1 MTAVPNL
8 GQSTGEPE
16 VDRRRTYA
24 AVLGLEILV
33 IAALWAFGRYFGSL

>member
-1 MTAVPNL
+1 MSAAPNL

-24 AVLGLEILV
+24 AVIGLEVLV